1 MTNGINLAKGH
12 QKSSLTTLTM
22 TKMTTI
28 QNQAHPL
35 WSEPDCIRFSCH
47 VFRELLVTSAI
58 KSPLVR
64 RKVRP

>member
-28 QNQAHPL
+28 QKKQAHPL
-35 WSEPDCIRFSCH
+35 WSEPD
-47 VFRELLVTSAI
+47 
-58 KSPLVR
+58 
-64 RKVRP
+64 